1 MATTNYY
8 NDLVVTGGAT
18 FSNTV
23 TLSNGSLILSGT
35 GRIQGVDTVSANTDA
50 ANKLYVDNAISGVP
64 QGTVTGTGTTNDIVK
79 FTNGGSGIIGD
90 SSIADNGTTVSTPS
104 YLNLSKDV
112 STASFPTAASDYVLQ
127 FDLAS
132 TAEYNGGISWSD
144 GADTKA
150 SIGVLDTTG
159 SGAVLWLGT
168 QGTSGNVQLRMA
180 ILSTGD
186 AQFYESVDINQ
197 QLTVDGVCDLN
208 NIPEI
213 LSDTDKFLMS
223 DGGRVKYVTGANLRS
238 YIGAGTGSGSV
249 TSVTGTGNV
258 NGITLSDSGTNAVT
272 LTLGGTLSISND
284 DWSGA
289 DLAIVNGGT
298 GASNAADARS
308 NLGVIND
315 TGTPAILSDGTS
327 PTLNTGIT
335 AAEVR
340 TLIGAGTGSGSMTSW
355 TIAGDSGSSAVS
367 NGDTVTIA
375 GGTNITTAES
385 GGTVT
390 ITNGI
395 TNNNQLTN
403 GAGYTTNTG
412 TVTGTGVNNRLA
424 LWSGTSSIDSD
435 SDFYVDADTL
445 FTTNLEASGK
455 VVTTEIESS
464 GIIVLDAA
472 GDITLD
478 ADGNDIIFKNGGT
491 EFGRFTDS
499 SSDFVIKSAVNNKDI
514 IFKGVDNN
522 STITSLTLD
531 MSNAGAATFAD
542 SISVQ
547 GDAIN
552 LSTDTLIEYGL
563 SSGIDYNIG
572 APVSG
577 TNARGERISMYTTT
591 GMTAGDLY
599 VTSDFAA
606 AWTPANNTDDD
617 TKNMI
622 VVANDA
628 SSSTDQVLLRGIF
641 RKASHGFTTGQPLY
655 VGSTDGQF
663 TATCPTASGSFA
675 RVVGYAVNS
684 NEIYFCPDNTWVEI
698 S

>member
-79 FTNGGSGIIGD
+79 FTNGGSGVIGD

-112 STASFPTAASDYVLQ
+112 AQASFPTAASDYVLQ
-127 FDLAS
+127 FDLAG
-132 TAEYNGGISWSD
+132 TAEYNGGIAWSN

-168 QGTSGNVQLRMA
+168 QGTSGDVQLRMA

-213 LSDTDKFLMS
+213 ASDTDKFLMS
-223 DGGRVKYVTGANLRS
+223 DGGRVKFVTGANLRS
-238 YIGAGTGSGSV
+238 YIGAGTGSGTV
-249 TSVTGTGNV
+249 TSVSGTGNV
-258 NGITLSDSGTNAVT
+258 NGITLSDSGTTAVT

-298 GASNAADARS
+298 GASNATDARS

-355 TIAGDSGSSAVS
+355 DGAADSGTAATIS
-367 NGDTVTIA
+367 NGDTLTFS
-375 GGTNITTAES
+375 GGTNVTTSVS
-385 GGTVT
+385 GST
-390 ITNGI
+390 ITINS
-395 TNNNQLTN
+395 TDQ
-403 GAGYTTNTG
+403 YTG

-424 LWSGTSSIDSD
+424 VWSGTSSIDSD
-435 SDFYVDADTL
+435 SDFYVDADTI

-455 VVTTEIESS
+455 VVTTEVEGAGITLDSS
-464 GIIVLDAA
+464 

-478 ADGNDIIFKNGGT
+478 AAGNDIRFFKSGVEFGKFKN
-491 EFGRFTDS
+491 DS
-499 SSDFVIKSAVNNKDI
+499 GDFSIYSSIQDEDI
-514 IFKGVDNN
+514 LFKGNDGG
-522 STITSLTLD
+522 STITALTLD
-531 MSNAGAATFAD
+531 MSNAGTATFANNVN
-542 SISVQ
+542 VQ
-547 GDAIN
+547 GDQLS

-563 SSGIDYNIG
+563 NSGIDYNIG

-577 TNARGERISMYTTT
+577 NNMRGERIQMHSTT
-591 GMTAGDLY
+591 GMTAGNLY
-599 VTSDFAA
+599 VNSDFAA

-622 VVANDA
+622 VVAIGTA
-628 SSSTDQVLLRGIF
+628 SNTDGVLLRGIF

-684 NEIYFCPDNTWVEI
+684 SEIYFCPDNTWVEI

>member
-79 FTNGGSGIIGD
+79 FTNGGSGVIGD

-112 STASFPTAASDYVLQ
+112 AQASFPTAASDYVLQ
-127 FDLAS
+127 FDLAG
-132 TAEYNGGISWSD
+132 TAEYNGGIAWSN

-168 QGTSGNVQLRMA
+168 QGTSGDVQLRMA

-213 LSDTDKFLMS
+213 ASDTDKFLMS
-223 DGGRVKYVTGANLRS
+223 DGGRVKFVTGANLRS
-238 YIGAGTGSGSV
+238 YIGAGTGSGTV
-249 TSVTGTGNV
+249 TSVSGTGNV
-258 NGITLSDSGTNAVT
+258 NGITLSDSGTTAVT

-298 GASNAADARS
+298 GASNATDARS

-355 TIAGDSGSSAVS
+355 DGAADSGTAATIS
-367 NGDTVTIA
+367 NGDTLTFS
-375 GGTNITTAES
+375 GGTNVTTSVS
-385 GGTVT
+385 GST
-390 ITNGI
+390 ITINS
-395 TNNNQLTN
+395 TDQ
-403 GAGYTTNTG
+403 YTG

-424 LWSGTSSIDSD
+424 VWSGTSSIDSD
-435 SDFYVDADTL
+435 SDFYVDADTI

-455 VVTTEIESS
+455 VVTTEVEGAGITLDSS
-464 GIIVLDAA
+464 

-478 ADGNDIIFKNGGT
+478 AAGNDIRFFKSGVEFGKFKN
-491 EFGRFTDS
+491 DS
-499 SSDFVIKSAVNNKDI
+499 GDFSIYSSIQDEDI
-514 IFKGVDNN
+514 LFKGNDGG
-522 STITSLTLD
+522 STITALTLD
-531 MSNAGAATFAD
+531 MSNAGTATFANNVN
-542 SISVQ
+542 VQ
-547 GDAIN
+547 GDQLS

-563 SSGIDYNIG
+563 NSGIDYNIG

-577 TNARGERISMYTTT
+577 NNMRGERIQMYSTT
-591 GMTAGDLY
+591 GMTAGNLY
-599 VTSDFAA
+599 VASDFAA
-606 AWTPANNTDDD
+606 AWTLANNTDDD

-622 VVANDA
+622 VVAIGTA
-628 SSSTDQVLLRGIF
+628 SNTDGVLLRGIF
-641 RKASHGFTTGQPLY
+641 RKASHGFSTGQPLY
-655 VGSTDGQF
+655 VGSTNGQF
-663 TATCPTASGSFA
+663 TATVPTSGYV

-698 S
+698 N

>member
-79 FTNGGSGIIGD
+79 FTNGGSGVIGD

-112 STASFPTAASDYVLQ
+112 AQASFPTAASDYVLQ
-127 FDLAS
+127 FDLAG
-132 TAEYNGGISWSD
+132 TAEYNGGIAWSN

-168 QGTSGNVQLRMA
+168 QGTSGDVQLRMA

-213 LSDTDKFLMS
+213 GSDTDKFLMS
-223 DGGRVKYVTGANLRS
+223 DGGRVKYVTGNNLRS

-258 NGITLSDSGTNAVT
+258 NGITLSDSGTNAIT

-298 GASNAADARS
+298 GASNATDARS

-424 LWSGTSSIDSD
+424 VWSGTSSIDSD
-435 SDFYVDADTL
+435 SDFYVDADTI

-455 VVTTEIESS
+455 VVTTEVEGAGITLDSS
-464 GIIVLDAA
+464 

-478 ADGNDIIFKNGGT
+478 AAGNDIRFYKSGVEFGKFKN
-491 EFGRFTDS
+491 DS
-499 SSDFVIKSAVNNKDI
+499 GDFSIYSSIQDEDI
-514 IFKGVDNN
+514 LFKGNDGG
-522 STITSLTLD
+522 STITALTLD
-531 MSNAGAATFAD
+531 MSNAGTATFANNVN
-542 SISVQ
+542 VQ
-547 GDAIN
+547 GDQLS
-552 LSTDTLIEYGL
+552 LSTNTLIEYGL

-599 VTSDFAA
+599 VASDFAA
-606 AWTPANNTDDD
+606 DWTPANNTDDD

-622 VVANDA
+622 VVAIGA
-628 SSSTDQVLLRGIF
+628 SSSSDQVLLRGIF

-655 VGSTDGQF
+655 VGSTNGQF

>member
-79 FTNGGSGIIGD
+79 FTNGGSGVIGD

-112 STASFPTAASDYVLQ
+112 AQASFPTAASDYVLQ
-127 FDLAS
+127 FDLAG
-132 TAEYNGGISWSD
+132 TAEYNGGIAWSN

-168 QGTSGNVQLRMA
+168 QGTSGDVQLRMA

-213 LSDTDKFLMS
+213 ASDTDKFLMS
-223 DGGRVKYVTGANLRS
+223 DGGRVKFVTGANLRS
-238 YIGAGTGSGSV
+238 YIGAGTGSGTV
-249 TSVTGTGNV
+249 TSVSGTGNV
-258 NGITLSDSGTNAVT
+258 NGITLSDSGTTAVT

-298 GASNAADARS
+298 GASNATDARS

-355 TIAGDSGSSAVS
+355 DGAADSGTAATIS
-367 NGDTVTIA
+367 NGDTLTFS
-375 GGTNITTAES
+375 GGTNVTTSVS
-385 GGTVT
+385 GST
-390 ITNGI
+390 ITINS
-395 TNNNQLTN
+395 TDQ
-403 GAGYTTNTG
+403 YTG

-424 LWSGTSSIDSD
+424 VWSGTSSIDSD
-435 SDFYVDADTL
+435 SDFYVDADTI

-455 VVTTEIESS
+455 VVTTEVEGAGITLDSS
-464 GIIVLDAA
+464 

-478 ADGNDIIFKNGGT
+478 AAGNDIRFFKSGVEFGKFKN
-491 EFGRFTDS
+491 DS
-499 SSDFVIKSAVNNKDI
+499 GDFSIYSSIQDEDI
-514 IFKGVDNN
+514 LFKGNDGG
-522 STITSLTLD
+522 STITALTLD
-531 MSNAGAATFAD
+531 MSNAGTATFANNVN
-542 SISVQ
+542 VQ
-547 GDAIN
+547 GDQLS

-563 SSGIDYNIG
+563 NSGIDYNIG

-577 TNARGERISMYTTT
+577 NNMRGERIQMYSTT
-591 GMTAGDLY
+591 GMTAGNLY
-599 VTSDFAA
+599 VASDFAA
-606 AWTPANNTDDD
+606 AWTLANNTDDD

-622 VVANDA
+622 VVAIGTA
-628 SSSTDQVLLRGIF
+628 SNTDGVLLRGIF

-684 NEIYFCPDNTWVEI
+684 SEIYFCPDNTWVEI